1 MSPPHR
7 EPTTVAAARCRLA
20 ALMLVAG
27 VILALGPG
35 SAALAEWVARAAET
49 ASPAPPPA
57 PQSPGPGSLGPG
69 PPGPGPP
76 GPGPPEPGPPEPGPP
91 EPGSAAPGPPEPGSA
106 EPGSTVWAPPDP
118 ERVPPLRMP
127 LAGPIVRGFEVPAG
141 TYGPGHRGV
150 DVGGRTGEAVRAPA
164 GGRVGF
170 AGPVAGRTWVSLL
183 VAPGV
188 MATVGPLLDVRVTA
202 GQRVRALAPVGR
214 LGPGHGP
221 AHEPGHGPAHGPG
234 HGMRLHL
241 SLRVD
246 GVYVDPLPYLL
257 DRPRPRLAPLLRPG
271 GLAAPEPGPG

>member
-1 MSPPHR
+1 MPPPYR
-7 EPTTVAAARCRLA
+7 EPTTVAAARRRLA
-20 ALMLVAG
+20 ALMAMAG
-27 VILALGPG
+27 LILALGPG
-35 SAALAEWVARAAET
+35 SAALAERVARAGGT
-49 ASPAPPPA
+49 GSPAPRW
-57 PQSPGPGSLGPG
+57 SPGPGSLDPG
-69 PPGPGPP
+69 PPGL
-76 GPGPPEPGPPEPGPP
+76 
-91 EPGSAAPGPPEPGSA
+91 GPPEPGSA
-106 EPGSTVWAPPDP
+106 EPGSAGPGPPGPRLAVGPFPGP

-141 TYGPGHRGV
+141 AYGPGHRGV

-164 GGRVGF
+164 GGRVEF

-188 MATVGPLLDVRVTA
+188 MVTVGPLLDVRVTA

-221 AHEPGHGPAHGPG
+221 G
-234 HGMRLHL
+234 HGMTLHL

-271 GLAAPEPGPG
+271 GLAAPGPDPG

>member
-1 MSPPHR
+1 MPPPHR
-7 EPTTVAAARCRLA
+7 EPTSVAAAPRRLA

-35 SAALAEWVARAAET
+35 STALAERVARAAGT
-49 ASPAPPPA
+49 GSPAPPPA
-57 PQSPGPGSLGPG
+57 PRSPVPGSLVPG
-69 PPGPGPP
+69 PPCPGL
-76 GPGPPEPGPPEPGPP
+76 PEPGPP
-91 EPGSAAPGPPEPGSA
+91 EPGSPGPGSA
-106 EPGSTVWAPPDP
+106 VGAPRGP

-141 TYGPGHRGV
+141 TYGPGHRGL
-150 DVGGRTGEAVRAPA
+150 DVGGRMGEAVRAPA
-164 GGRVGF
+164 GGRMEF

-188 MATVGPLLDVRVTA
+188 MVTVGPLLDVRVTA
-202 GQRVRALAPVGR
+202 GRRVRALAPVGR
-214 LGPGHGP
+214 LGPGHWPG
-221 AHEPGHGPAHGPG
+221 HRPGHGATV
-234 HGMRLHL
+234 HL

-271 GLAAPEPGPG
+271 GLAGPEPGPG